1 MENIIVIIKASAE
14 RQRFLDREILS
25 TTMPT
30 YMKTQDQNFWTET
43 AVAGDS
49 EASSE
54 DVKADE
60 EPWDQSG
67 TDVHQELLLLCVC
80 VCVCL
85 PVYVHACTTPPPEL
99 SLSLSLSL
107 SLPFNVGLYIKS
119 AITHRS
125 A

>member
-1 MENIIVIIKASAE
+1 
-14 RQRFLDREILS
+14 
-25 TTMPT
+25 
-30 YMKTQDQNFWTET
+30 
-43 AVAGDS
+43 VAGDS

-107 SLPFNVGLYIKS
+107 PFNVGLYIKS